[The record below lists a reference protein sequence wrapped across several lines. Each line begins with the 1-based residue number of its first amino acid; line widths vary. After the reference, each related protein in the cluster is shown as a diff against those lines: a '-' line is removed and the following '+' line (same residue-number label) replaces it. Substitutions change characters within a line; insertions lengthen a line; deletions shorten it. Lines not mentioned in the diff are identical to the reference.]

1 MGGEEKLL
9 KALNKKKKAG
19 SPYSSPRWY
28 QDLGFEIV
36 EDHSDKLSEEEQRKD
51 QEITDEVLNL
61 FKENDQTT
69 HRGGLFQ

>member
-1 MGGEEKLL
+1 MGSEEKLL

-36 EDHSDKLSEEEQRKD
+36 EDHSDKLSEEEK
-51 QEITDEVLNL
+51 EIYRQMLNL
-61 FKENDQTT
+61 STFRLRF
-69 HRGGLFQ
+69 HIF